1 MEKKDLI
8 NIVGMN
14 YRLTEFQAAVA
25 IPQLESLRKR
35 NMIRKKLFNRL
46 KRGLDEFKKYLIIP
60 QIEKHTDFVPYI
72 VKLLWKPKI
81 NMINRN
87 QLVSKLNKMG
97 VPVSKGYSKMMHEL
111 PIFTKK
117 VAYKMVALFIV
128 IKILV
133 QK

>member
-1 MEKKDLI
+1 M
-8 NIVGMN
+8 
-14 YRLTEFQAAVA
+14 
-25 IPQLESLRKR
+25 
-35 NMIRKKLFNRL
+35 
-46 KRGLDEFKKYLIIP
+46 
-60 QIEKHTDFVPYI
+60 PYI

-117 VAYKMVALFIV
+117 VAYKNGCPFIV